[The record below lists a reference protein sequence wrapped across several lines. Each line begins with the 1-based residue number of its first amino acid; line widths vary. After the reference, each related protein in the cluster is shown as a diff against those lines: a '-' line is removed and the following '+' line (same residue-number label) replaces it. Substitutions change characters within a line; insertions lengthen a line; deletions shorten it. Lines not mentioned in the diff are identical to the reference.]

1 MLDFI
6 PPPTFADINR
16 RVEDLPAALGAIA
29 RHVFRRPGTS
39 SDHLLI
45 FADASDAAAAE
56 LDSVVA
62 GDPEAV
68 QWRAL
73 AAILR
78 DAAPLYPHPPRVPA
92 DEESLAGWLRRTPPG
107 IQR

>member
-29 RHVFRRPGTS
+29 RHLFQRPGTT

-45 FADASDAAAAE
+45 AADSYDAVSVE
-56 LDSVVA
+56 LENLIA

-73 AAILR
+73 AGILR
-78 DAAPLYPHPPRVPA
+78 DAAPLYPHPPRQPA
-92 DEESLAGWLRRTPPG
+92 DDQSLAGWLRRAPPG
-107 IQR
+107 IRP